1 MCDTLFDKNRAVP
14 TTCPIADPV
23 ADGSAFAFTPRH
35 GLRSGNSGSNRAHIP
50 ISQIMTITHTDD
62 LRIHVKR
69 STGHALTGLRPSPPR
84 RVVVAPVG
92 RCGDTLC
99 PGMNRPWAVGGLAA
113 CVRPEPIMTLPRTA
127 ADVLSEHVVFEVESI
142 DRMYLNVYVPEL
154 QRVGQ
159 VVGFLTRHRGFEIAS
174 TALVAPMSKDFVE
187 GIGRYALAHEVPLID
202 FVKGQRKDDVMH
214 EHLARFDQPE
224 GVLFIGRAQEK
235 ARIFRT
241 EKRRNPPRE
250 RPTRGS
256 CPRLPWLITSTS
268 TQSMTT
274 VVRSF

>member
-1 MCDTLFDKNRAVP
+1 M
-14 TTCPIADPV
+14 
-23 ADGSAFAFTPRH
+23 
-35 GLRSGNSGSNRAHIP
+35 
-50 ISQIMTITHTDD
+50 
-62 LRIHVKR
+62 
-69 STGHALTGLRPSPPR
+69 
-84 RVVVAPVG
+84 VAPVG

-174 TALVAPMSKDFVE
+174 TALVAPMSKDFVA
-187 GIGRYALAHEVPLID
+187 GIGRYAADHNVPVID
-202 FVKGQRKDDVMH
+202 FVNGQRKDDVMH
-214 EHLARFDQPE
+214 EYLARSDGSE

-241 EKRRNPPRE
+241 ERRHNP
-250 RPTRGS
+250 TTGVAY
-256 CPRLPWLITSTS
+256 PWIVTATAMVNHFYFYGVDDDFGPFFLKFCSSFPYPIKVSTATSTPNATPPKLGS
-268 TQSMTT
+268 PSPHWTMDSPRSMTWPGCRRSAT
-274 VVRSF
+274 V